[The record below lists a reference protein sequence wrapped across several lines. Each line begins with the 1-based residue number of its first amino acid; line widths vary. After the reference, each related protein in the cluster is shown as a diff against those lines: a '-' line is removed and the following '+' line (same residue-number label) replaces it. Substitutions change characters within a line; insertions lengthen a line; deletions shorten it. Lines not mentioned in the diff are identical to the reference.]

1 MGVVGCEVLSA
12 FEADAAMRAVA
23 EAEIIFAAPDGEVV
37 LRGKSFAGVG
47 GDFVA
52 VEAKLVKEFGE
63 DGDTV
68 EGGVIIGGSWR
79 FAAGDEVGED

>member
-1 MGVVGCEVLSA
+1 MGMVGCEVLGA
-12 FEADAAMRAVA
+12 FEADAAVSAVA
-23 EAEIIFAAPDGEVV
+23 EAEIIFAAPDGEVM

-52 VEAKLVKEFGE
+52 VEAELVKEFGE

-68 EGGVIIGGSWR
+68 EGGVVIGRWGR
-79 FAAGDEVGED
+79 FAAGDEV